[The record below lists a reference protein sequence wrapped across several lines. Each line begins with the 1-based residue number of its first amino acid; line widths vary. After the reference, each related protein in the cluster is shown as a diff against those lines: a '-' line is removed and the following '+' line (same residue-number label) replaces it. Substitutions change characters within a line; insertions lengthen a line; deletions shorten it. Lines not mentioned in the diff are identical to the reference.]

1 MSTYKS
7 AREGRPGGSPGLLS
21 VQRSAERISN
31 LQGVTASLSA
41 ALTPGQVARVIL
53 EEGLELLGARAGI
66 VATPSC
72 DGTFEMLGTR
82 GDAGERI
89 ERSRRYRADADLPA
103 NDAYKALEP
112 LWFETRK
119 SLAAQYPSLPG
130 SFGDQ
135 AWAFVPL
142 VVDQRPIGVLTMG
155 FDAPHPFDSDER
167 GFILAAAQQAAHAL
181 ERAQLYAV
189 QESLRAGAEES
200 ARRAE
205 RTAERLQRLQEVT
218 AALSAALT
226 PTQVAEVVFSRGLA
240 ALRPDVGSV
249 DRLDAPARLE
259 RLHWLGAGQSTDSR
273 ATIDIDASLPS
284 AEVVR
289 SGQAI
294 WLESA
299 EAVLERFPDLA
310 ELPPGPLGA
319 CAAIPLLVAGAC
331 TGALVLGFRAA
342 RRFAEEDR
350 TFISAVASQLAQA
363 LERARLYEQ
372 QTRLRSEAERSA
384 ALVESSDLYRM
395 LVEGS
400 HEYAIF
406 MLDPEGR
413 VVTWTP
419 GAEKI
424 YGYRAEEMIGQHFA
438 RFYLEGD
445 VMRGKLEREL
455 SGANTEG
462 RYEDE
467 GIRVRKDG
475 SQFWANVVITALRG
489 PKGELRG
496 FSKITRDI
504 TQRKQSEEERLRLFR
519 AQEAVRARDEFLSIA
534 SHELKTPIAALKL
547 QAQAILRATRKSGN
561 EPVSAS
567 APRIEAMLRQAE
579 RLTRL
584 IEGLLDIT
592 RITSGRFSL
601 RREEVDLAEVVR
613 EAAARWSDPLSK
625 AHCELRLSIEGP
637 QLGSWDRARLEQIA
651 EHLLANAVKYGAGKP
666 VDVMVE
672 GDEARARLV
681 VRDQGIGIDT
691 RDLERIFERFERAVS
706 SRHYGG
712 FGLGLWIVR
721 QIVEAHGGQ
730 IKVVSQPG
738 QGSTFEILLPR
749 R

>member
-1 MSTYKS
+1 
-7 AREGRPGGSPGLLS
+7 LLT
-21 VQRSAERISN
+21 VRRSSERIAT

-41 ALTPGQVARVIL
+41 ALTPGQVTRVIL
-53 EEGLELLGARAGI
+53 EEALDLLGARAGI

-72 DGTFEMLGTR
+72 DGTFEMLGTH
-82 GDAGERI
+82 GGAGERI
-89 ERSRRYRADADLPA
+89 DWSRNYRADADLPA

-112 LWFETRK
+112 LWFESRQA
-119 SLAAQYPSLPG
+119 LAEQYPSLPT
-130 SFGDQ
+130 SFGDH

-142 VVDQRPIGVLTMG
+142 VVDQRPIGVLTIA

-167 GFILAAAQQAAHAL
+167 GFILATAQQAAHAL

-189 QESLRAGAEES
+189 QESLRTGAEES
-200 ARRAE
+200 ARRAG
-205 RTAERLQRLQEVT
+205 RAAEWLQRLQDVT

-226 PTQVAEVVFSRGLA
+226 PEQVAEVVFTRGLGS
-240 ALRPDVGSV
+240 LRPDYGSV
-249 DRLDAPARLE
+249 DRLGAPARLE
-259 RLHWLGAGQSTDSR
+259 RLHRVGTGDTAKGAG
-273 ATIDIDASLPS
+273 ILDIEAPLPS

-294 WLESA
+294 WLESP
-299 EAVLERFPDLA
+299 ETVLARFPELA
-310 ELPPGPLGA
+310 ELLPTPLGA
-319 CAAIPLLVAGAC
+319 CAALPLLVAGEC
-331 TGALVLGFRAA
+331 TGSLVLGFHAV
-342 RRFAEEDR
+342 RRFDDEER
-350 TFISAVASQLAQA
+350 TFILAVASQLAQA

-372 QTRLRSEAERSA
+372 QARLRREAERSA

-419 GAEKI
+419 GAERI

-455 SGANTEG
+455 SGASAEG

-489 PKGELRG
+489 PKGDLRG
-496 FSKITRDI
+496 FSKIIRDI
-504 TQRKQSEEERLRLFR
+504 SQRKQAEEERLRLFR

-547 QAQAILRATRKSGN
+547 QAQAIQRATRKAGN
-561 EPVSAS
+561 EPVPSTG
-567 APRIEAMLRQAE
+567 PRIEAMLRQAE

-613 EAAARWSDPLSK
+613 EAAARWSDPLAK

-637 QLGSWDRARLEQIA
+637 QIGSWDHARLEQIA